1 MTQEIIQKM
10 REKVEAEILLLQTKL
25 DLLNSIEE
33 EIENYGPATTTPPRE
48 KVDLR
53 RMKRSQ
59 GRPKGSRNK
68 KDIEAEMRKEDLKA
82 MRKHKKSSSILSD
95 DVNEVEDE

>member
-33 EIENYGPATTTPPRE
+33 E
-48 KVDLR
+48 L
-53 RMKRSQ
+53 
-59 GRPKGSRNK
+59 
-68 KDIEAEMRKEDLKA
+68 KE
-82 MRKHKKSSSILSD
+82 R
-95 DVNEVEDE
+95 